1 MTSKQII
8 LKLKKELTKHAD
20 EEYKQGAE
28 NFFKEP
34 VKFIGA
40 TLPTQRKIARDF
52 FKHVK
57 HLNKKQLLALAE
69 QMLKTGYFDL
79 GTIAFEWVNRHR
91 KDFAESDFKIFESW
105 MKKYIN
111 NWAWCDDFCNH
122 TLGYFIVEYPEFIKN
137 LKKWTRSPNRWLRR
151 GAAVTF
157 VLPARKGQFLK
168 PILEIA
174 AILLQDKDDLVQKGY
189 GWMLKETSKKH
200 TEKIF
205 NFVMKNKNKMPRTA
219 LRYAIERYPQAKR
232 KLAMKK

>member
-1 MTSKQII
+1 MANQQII

-20 EEYKQGAE
+20 KKYKAGAE

-34 VKFIGA
+34 IKCIGA
-40 TLPTQRKIARDF
+40 TLPIQRKIARDF

-57 HLNKKQLLALAE
+57 HLNKKQIFDLAE

-79 GTIAFEWVNRHR
+79 GTIAFEWVNRHK
-91 KDFAESDFKIFESW
+91 KDFEKSDFKIFESW

-111 NWAWCDDFCNH
+111 NWAWCDDSCNH
-122 TLGYFIVEYPEFIKN
+122 TLAGLVEKYPELIKD
-137 LKKWTRSPNRWLRR
+137 LKKWAHSSNRWLRR

-157 VLPARKGQFLK
+157 VVPAGKGKFLK

-189 GWMLKETSKKH
+189 GWMLKQTSEAHQK
-200 TEKIF
+200 EVF
-205 NFVMKNKNKMPRTA
+205 NFVMKNKSKMPRTA
-219 LRYAIERYPQAKR
+219 LRYAIEKMPASKKKQ
-232 KLAMKK
+232 AMKK